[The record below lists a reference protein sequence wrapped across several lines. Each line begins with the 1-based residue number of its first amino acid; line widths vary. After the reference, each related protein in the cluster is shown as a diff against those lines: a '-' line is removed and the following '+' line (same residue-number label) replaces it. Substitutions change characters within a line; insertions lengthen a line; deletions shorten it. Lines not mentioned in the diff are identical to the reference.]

1 MKLSSI
7 NKVCLTSKSQ
17 PQKHASIRLILLPM
31 VTFALGVAATTSW
44 FHLNASRNA
53 ASPGLPANTQF
64 DAEPSDT
71 GQRSAPAAR
80 PATSNL
86 AAVDPAAVAAV
97 KQAIP
102 DFANVSLA
110 DGEQILRTAAMKEFG
125 AATQAADD
133 QVKAAQQQ
141 LAAAG
146 NGQSAAEQQ
155 AAMKQLQQS
164 QAMAADQ
171 LKEISAK
178 LSAQIAAWE
187 SLKNGG

>member
-1 MKLSSI
+1 MKLASI
-7 NKVCLTSKSQ
+7 NKICPTPKSQ
-17 PQKHASIRLILLPM
+17 LRQHASVRLVLLP
-31 VTFALGVAATTSW
+31 VITFALGVAATAGW
-44 FHLNASRNA
+44 FHLTASRQA
-53 ASPGLPANTQF
+53 ASPGLQANPQF
-64 DAEPSDT
+64 DTETSDA
-71 GQRSAPAAR
+71 GQRRAPAAR
-80 PATSNL
+80 TAVSNPAPI
-86 AAVDPAAVAAV
+86 DPAAVAAV

-110 DGEQILRTAAMKEFG
+110 DGEQILRAAAMKEFG
-125 AATQAADD
+125 AAAQAADG

-141 LAAAG
+141 FADAG

-164 QAMAADQ
+164 QTAAADK

>member
-1 MKLSSI
+1 
-7 NKVCLTSKSQ
+7 
-17 PQKHASIRLILLPM
+17 
-31 VTFALGVAATTSW
+31 
-44 FHLNASRNA
+44 
-53 ASPGLPANTQF
+53 
-64 DAEPSDT
+64 
-71 GQRSAPAAR
+71 
-80 PATSNL
+80 
-86 AAVDPAAVAAV
+86 VAAV

-110 DGEQILRTAAMKEFG
+110 DGEQILRAAAMKEFG

-164 QAMAADQ
+164 QATAADQ